1 MINTYALKNGSS
13 ILDLG
18 CGKGFLLYEMK
29 KILKD
34 LKVYG
39 LDISKY
45 AIKNSKKELRKS
57 IRYGD
62 LNKKLPFVGKK
73 FDLVISINTL
83 HNLKIEKILKCLKE
97 IDNF

>member
-1 MINTYALKNGSS
+1 MPSNGSS

-45 AIKNSKKELRKS
+45 AINSKK
-57 IRYGD
+57 I
-62 LNKKLPFVGKK
+62 KKKHK
-73 FDLVISINTL
+73 IWR
-83 HNLKIEKILKCLKE
+83 LK
-97 IDNF
+97 

>member
-1 MINTYALKNGSS
+1 MQLIP
-13 ILDLG
+13 
-18 CGKGFLLYEMK
+18 K
-29 KILKD
+29 K
-34 LKVYG
+34 
-39 LDISKY
+39 
-45 AIKNSKKELRKS
+45 LRKS

-97 IDNF
+97 IDNGKSKYLR